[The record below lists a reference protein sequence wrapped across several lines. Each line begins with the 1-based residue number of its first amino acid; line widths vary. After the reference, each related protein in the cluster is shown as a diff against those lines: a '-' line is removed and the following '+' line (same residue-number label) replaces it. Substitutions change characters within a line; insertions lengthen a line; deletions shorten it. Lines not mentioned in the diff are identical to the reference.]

1 MARSCSIC
9 KHVERQAIEEAFLR
23 NGQSLRVIAERHG
36 VSAWALHRHKSH
48 VAVAVMAAAKRERN
62 AGEIVAGNSLLMR
75 VEEVLTEVRDIA
87 HAAKKAKDWSAA
99 TAALRELRN
108 CLQLIGRVSGELQQ
122 QPTAGELHLHRH
134 QHVHLASET
143 QTPHELDRQIAESVA
158 EATDNFNPQEIER
171 LKQLVESHA

>member
-9 KHVERQAIEEAFLR
+9 KHPQKLAIEEAFLR

-48 VAVAVMAAAKRERN
+48 LAVAVMAAAKRERN

-108 CLQLIGRVSGELQQ
+108 CLQLLGRMSGELLQ

-134 QHVHLASET
+134 QHLHVEEQRSVED
-143 QTPHELDRQIAESVA
+143 LDREIAEYIRQGTNDFDP
-158 EATDNFNPQEIER
+158 EEIER
-171 LKQLVESHA
+171 LRLLVHPVLQ